1 MHMKLT
7 YYLESNTLMATTQ
20 YGYRSGHST
29 ELASLE
35 LVDRIYGHLEN
46 NDIPC
51 AVFCDLSKAF
61 DCLSHPILLD
71 KLEYYGIRGIPLQLI
86 KSYLQNRIQFVQ
98 INSTMSTTTSVNI
111 GIPQGSVLGPL
122 FFNICI
128 NDIKN
133 CTDKFDIVS
142 YADDTTLI
150 STIGSF
156 TSPNTNIS
164 DNINS
169 ELENVNKWL
178 AAQKLCLNV

>member
-1 MHMKLT
+1 M
-7 YYLESNTLMATTQ
+7 
-20 YGYRSGHST
+20 
-29 ELASLE
+29 
-35 LVDRIYGHLEN
+35 N
-46 NDIPC
+46 NNNYVI
-51 AVFCDLSKAF
+51 
-61 DCLSHPILLD
+61 
-71 KLEYYGIRGIPLQLI
+71 E
-86 KSYLQNRIQFVQ
+86 NRIQFVQ
-98 INSTMSTTTSVNI
+98 INSTMSTTTSINI
-111 GIPQGSVLGPL
+111 GIPQDSVLGPL

-133 CTDKFDIVS
+133 CTNKFDIVS

-178 AAQKLCLNV
+178 AAQKLCLNVLKTKYMMFHTPQKRIPKLHLSINNIDIEKVDSFNFFPFTSGK

>member
-1 MHMKLT
+1 MHMQLT

-20 YGYRSGHST
+20 YGYRSGQST
-29 ELASLE
+29 ELASQ
-35 LVDRIYGHLEN
+35 
-46 NDIPC
+46 
-51 AVFCDLSKAF
+51 
-61 DCLSHPILLD
+61 
-71 KLEYYGIRGIPLQLI
+71 YYGI
-86 KSYLQNRIQFVQ
+86 SYLQNRIQFVQ
-98 INSTMSTTTSVNI
+98 INSTMSSTTSINI

-128 NDIKN
+128 NNIKN
-133 CTDKFDIVS
+133 CTNKFDIVS
-142 YADDTTLI
+142 YADNTTLI
-150 STIGSF
+150 STINSF